1 MVWEGLDRRWGRGSR
16 EEWKDSRQIIQN
28 MVPDWVWGE
37 GERNGVKTVSP
48 ARWFPVGALGLPC
61 FPALTRETGTGT
73 AATSALSKNLSN
85 ETMTPN

>member
-1 MVWEGLDRRWGRGSR
+1 
-16 EEWKDSRQIIQN
+16 